1 MPFSISTSSPAAS
14 EKVPQDSM
22 PSRRPPGAPPG
33 VRSPAENSGA
43 PLPPLDAPPRHQY
56 LVTLL
61 AAAFLLVPPAATA
74 QAPAK
79 ASVAEVAL
87 YQGADRAR
95 RLVEGAKKEGSVSIY
110 TSATVEDMAVL
121 TAAFEKKH
129 GIKVNVWRGSSENV
143 VRRGIAEMRAGRNE
157 ADIFE
162 TNGPD
167 MESLYRE
174 QVFQEV
180 RSPHLADLV
189 PGAVAPHR
197 EWVGARMNIYVVT
210 YNTRLVKKEDLP
222 KTFEDLL
229 HPRWKGKLGIEASD
243 PAWFAMVVNDLGEA
257 KGLKLFRDIV
267 SANGI
272 SVRKGHTLLTQLVVS
287 GEVPM
292 ALTTYHYKVEQI
304 KKDGAPVDWLILPP
318 AVARFQGMGLARR
331 SPRPHAAVLWFDFM
345 LSDAQEMLAKRD
357 FTVTSR
363 KIGSPAQKL
372 PLKFVDPKLV
382 LDESEKW
389 GKLYAEIVTRQS
401 R

>member
-1 MPFSISTSSPAAS
+1 MKIFPASLLYCLTASP
-14 EKVPQDSM
+14 
-22 PSRRPPGAPPG
+22 
-33 VRSPAENSGA
+33 
-43 PLPPLDAPPRHQY
+43 L
-56 LVTLL
+56 LL
-61 AAAFLLVPPAATA
+61 AALAAPALA
-74 QAPAK
+74 QAPGK
-79 ASVAEVAL
+79 ASVADVAL
-87 YQGADRAR
+87 YQGADRAQ
-95 RLVEGAKKEGSVSIY
+95 RLIEGARKEGSVSIY

-143 VRRGIAEMRAGRNE
+143 VRRGVAEMRAGRNE

-174 QVFQEV
+174 QLFQEV
-180 RSPHLADLV
+180 RSPYLADLV

-210 YNTRLVKKEDLP
+210 YNTRLVRKEDLP

-229 HPRWKGKLGIEASD
+229 NPRWKGKLGIEASD

-267 SANGI
+267 ATNGI

-292 ALTTYHYKVEQI
+292 ALTTYHYKAEQI

-331 SPRPHAAVLWFDFM
+331 APRPHAAVLWFDFM

-372 PLKFVDPKLV
+372 PLKFVDPKVV